1 MLLPEKT
8 DNRNQGD
15 DNLIPLINVV
25 FLMLIFFMVAGQ
37 IQRSDP
43 QKINLPDSISELTLQ
58 KQQENRVELLVTES
72 GALYIAGQAIPVTE
86 LKDSLLVY
94 FAQATEPQ
102 RFNVLLKVDANL
114 EVQRLQEILTGIKMA
129 GLLHV
134 SLITQKIK
142 V

>member
-8 DNRNQGD
+8 NNQTQSD

-43 QKINLPDSISELTLQ
+43 QKISLPDSISELTLQ
-58 KQQENRVELLVTES
+58 KQKENRVELLVTES
-72 GALYIAGQAIPVTE
+72 GTLYIDGVLIPISE
-86 LKDSLLVY
+86 LKERLMVH
-94 FAQATEPQ
+94 FAQAKEPQ
-102 RFNVLLKVDANL
+102 HFNVLLKVDANL

-129 GLLHV
+129 GLLHI
-134 SLITQKIK
+134 SLITQKIEA
-142 V
+142 

>member
-8 DNRNQGD
+8 NNRNQSD

-43 QKINLPDSISELTLQ
+43 EKISLPDSISELTLQ
-58 KQQENRVELLVTES
+58 KQQENRVELLVTEN
-72 GALYIAGQAIPVTE
+72 GKLYIAGQAIPITE

-94 FAQATEPQ
+94 FAQAKEPQ
-102 RFNVLLKVDANL
+102 RFNVLLKVDAKL
-114 EVQRLQEILTGIKMA
+114 EVERLQEILTGIKMA